1 MILKFVWNSK
11 RPQIAKATLRK
22 KKKIRDIAFIDFK
35 LYYTAIVI
43 KQYSTDI
50 KKKIDTQD
58 FPGGSM
64 VKNLPANAG
73 DLGLIPGLGRY
84 NLPQHS

>member
-50 KKKIDTQD
+50 KKKKIDT
-58 FPGGSM
+58 
-64 VKNLPANAG
+64 
-73 DLGLIPGLGRY
+73 
-84 NLPQHS
+84 

>member
-35 LYYTAIVI
+35 IYYTAIVI

-50 KKKIDTQD
+50 KKK
-58 FPGGSM
+58 
-64 VKNLPANAG
+64 
-73 DLGLIPGLGRY
+73 
-84 NLPQHS
+84 

>member
-50 KKKIDTQD
+50 KKKNRHIGLPWWLNDKESACQCRR
-58 FPGGSM
+58 PGFDPWSG
-64 VKNLPANAG
+64 K
-73 DLGLIPGLGRY
+73 I
-84 NLPQHS
+84 